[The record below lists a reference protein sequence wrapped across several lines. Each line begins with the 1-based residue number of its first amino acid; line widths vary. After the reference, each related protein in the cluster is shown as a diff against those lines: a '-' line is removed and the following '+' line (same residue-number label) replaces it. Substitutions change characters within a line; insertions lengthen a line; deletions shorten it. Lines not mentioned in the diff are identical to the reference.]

1 MAEQNSGMT
10 AGETDGKMMG
20 ETGEKNREKMAEQNN
35 ENAGKMVSTRTGS
48 IVRNGGKLT
57 PWQPGQS
64 GNPLGRARRADERAI
79 IAAMDKALP
88 PDRLSEALQDALT
101 WAYEYKS
108 PKLILAIAQ
117 FVVAYQIG
125 QPVQRSVS
133 ASGKLES
140 ILSRLSAMDDS
151 EFEAV
156 ERAIRIPVDTENE

>member
-1 MAEQNSGMT
+1 VVNLTKVHHDREEWVMDELNN
-10 AGETDGKMMG
+10 GEGQK
-20 ETGEKNREKMAEQNN
+20 EEKKVYLEPSKA
-35 ENAGKMVSTRTGS
+35 
-48 IVRNGGKLT
+48 GGKGGTRDERGRLL
-57 PWQPGQS
+57 PGHP
-64 GNPLGRARRADERAI
+64 GNPLGRPKRADERAI

-88 PDRLSEALQDALT
+88 PDKLSEALQDALT

-133 ASGKLES
+133 ASGKLEN
-140 ILSRLSAMDDS
+140 ILSRLSSMDDG

-156 ERAIRIPVDTENE
+156 EAAMRGDNGIG

>member
-1 MAEQNSGMT
+1 MT
-10 AGETDGKMMG
+10 EIDGKSNTENAEKMV
-20 ETGEKNREKMAEQNN
+20 GEKDEKMMKDN
-35 ENAGKMVSTRTGS
+35 EKMVSSHTPNRQSPGGITHLP
-48 IVRNGGKLT
+48 NGKFA
-57 PWQPGQS
+57 PANAA
-64 GNPLGRARRADERAI
+64 NPLGRPKRADERAI

-88 PDRLSEALQDALT
+88 PDKLSQAIQDALD

-108 PKLILAIAQ
+108 WKAILAISQ

-140 ILSRLSAMDDS
+140 ILSRLSSMDEN
-151 EFEAV
+151 EFDAV

>member
-1 MAEQNSGMT
+1 MV
-10 AGETDGKMMG
+10 TDGK
-20 ETGEKNREKMAEQNN
+20 NRETMPVTSTGPGE
-35 ENAGKMVSTRTGS
+35 KMVS
-48 IVRNGGKLT
+48 VHPPKPNGKERDEKGLFL
-57 PWQPGQS
+57 PGNRA
-64 GNPLGRARRADERAI
+64 NPLGRPKRADERAI

-88 PDRLSEALQDALT
+88 PDKLSQAIQDALD

-108 PKLILAIAQ
+108 WKAILAISQ

-133 ASGKLES
+133 ASGKLEN
-140 ILSRLSAMDDS
+140 ILSRLSAMDES

>member
-1 MAEQNSGMT
+1 MAEID
-10 AGETDGKMMG
+10 ETDGQMVG
-20 ETGEKNREKMAEQNN
+20 ATDEKNTS
-35 ENAGKMVSTRTGS
+35 ENTGKNVSPRTRS
-48 IVRNGGKLT
+48 IVHNGGTLT

-64 GNPLGRARRADERAI
+64 GNPLGRAKRADERAI

-88 PDRLSEALQDALT
+88 PDKLSEALQDALT

-117 FVVAYQIG
+117 FIVSYQIG

-133 ASGKLES
+133 ASGKLET
-140 ILSRLSAMDDS
+140 ILSRLSSMEDG

-156 ERAIRIPVDTENE
+156 ERAMRGDAIDIKGE

>member
-1 MAEQNSGMT
+1 MAEKGETDEKNTETMAEQNSGN
-10 AGETDGKMMG
+10 A
-20 ETGEKNREKMAEQNN
+20 EKI
-35 ENAGKMVSTRTGS
+35 VSTRTGS

-64 GNPLGRARRADERAI
+64 GNPLGRAKRADERAI

-88 PDRLSEALQDALT
+88 PDKLSQAIQDALD

-108 PKLILAIAQ
+108 WKAILAISQ

-140 ILSRLSAMDDS
+140 ILSRLSSMEDS